1 MLFQCKLIKINER
14 MVKMENKEWSIK
26 EQIQWYL
33 QKLDESNDADKAK
46 LQKILEA
53 ISRIYSGFKVM

>member
-1 MLFQCKLIKINER
+1 
-14 MVKMENKEWSIK
+14 MVKMESKEWSIK
-26 EQIQWYL
+26 EQIRWYL